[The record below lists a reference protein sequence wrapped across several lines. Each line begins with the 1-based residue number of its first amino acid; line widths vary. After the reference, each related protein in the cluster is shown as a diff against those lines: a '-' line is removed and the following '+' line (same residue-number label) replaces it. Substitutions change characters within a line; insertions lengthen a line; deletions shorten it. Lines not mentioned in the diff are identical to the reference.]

1 MAAASLYSCRS
12 RNIARSPS
20 AARDLGGVARIV
32 VVTDR
37 QSDVV
42 KRSQWVAG
50 FGLGPGQCHGQI
62 CLVGSIAALLC
73 DRQASPQGIECS
85 KWLFLAP
92 RHAVGE

>member
-1 MAAASLYSCRS
+1 MPVEKHCQKPQRRA
-12 RNIARSPS
+12 
-20 AARDLGGVARIV
+20 DLGGVARIV

-50 FGLGPGQCHGQI
+50 FGLGPGQCHGQCHCQI

-73 DRQASPQGIECS
+73 DRQASPQGVECS